1 MPEPVQ
7 AFAALHHHD
16 YRWYFGTSLASMLGD
31 SVEHVISYWVIFQAF
46 HSPALAG
53 FAVISHWLPFLV
65 LSVWMGSLADRF
77 DGRKLIQVS
86 QALFMLVSLLWG
98 ILYLAGTLRAWH
110 AAVLLVLHGLA
121 GVNAQPASQLIIH
134 DIVGAEHLQSAVRL
148 NASSRHLAL
157 LLGPA
162 VGGGLMLLLGPGW
175 GLVANVAIYIP
186 LSIFLLRVPYTGH
199 ERDGQT
205 GRASALGFAEARRI
219 LAQISSDRR
228 IVTMIVLGGAT
239 SLFVGNAFQALMPEY
254 AHHLGGD
261 EAGVGYSVL
270 LAANAL
276 GAVVGAVLL
285 ESLAL
290 LRPGVRTALVCAAV
304 WAVLMGL
311 FPAAQSF
318 GVALTLLLLAGLFNI
333 AFTAMA
339 QTLVQLLAPSQLR
352 GRVVGLFAA
361 SSLGLRAGSGLTVGV
376 LGEVIDIWWSLGLN
390 SAVVLLIALAMLALD
405 VRYARSRS

>member
-1 MPEPVQ
+1 VPTERARVHDAAASRGWYHPLVIERRAGRAPESVQ
-7 AFAALHHHD
+7 AFAALHHHG

-53 FAVISHWLPFLV
+53 FAVISHWLPFLA

-77 DGRKLIQVS
+77 DCRKLIQVS
-86 QALFMLVSLLWG
+86 QALFMLASLLWG
-98 ILYLAGTLRAWH
+98 VLYLMGSLRAWH

-121 GVNAQPASQLIIH
+121 GVIAQPASQLIIH
-134 DIVGAEHLQSAVRL
+134 DMVGAEHLQSAVRL

-175 GLVANVAIYIP
+175 GLIANVVIYVP
-186 LSIFLLRVPYTGH
+186 LSIFLLRVPFTGH
-199 ERDGQT
+199 VRNGLT
-205 GRASALGFAEARRI
+205 ARASALGLDEARRI
-219 LAQISSDRR
+219 LAEIRSDRR

-261 EAGVGYSVL
+261 EAGVGYSLL

-276 GAVVGAVLL
+276 GAVVGAV
-285 ESLAL
+285 
-290 LRPGVRTALVCAAV
+290 
-304 WAVLMGL
+304 
-311 FPAAQSF
+311 
-318 GVALTLLLLAGLFNI
+318 
-333 AFTAMA
+333 
-339 QTLVQLLAPSQLR
+339 
-352 GRVVGLFAA
+352 
-361 SSLGLRAGSGLTVGV
+361 
-376 LGEVIDIWWSLGLN
+376 
-390 SAVVLLIALAMLALD
+390 
-405 VRYARSRS
+405 

>member
-1 MPEPVQ
+1 
-7 AFAALHHHD
+7 
-16 YRWYFGTSLASMLGD
+16 MLGD

-53 FAVISHWLPFLV
+53 FAVISHWLPFLI

-77 DGRKLIQVS
+77 DCRKLIQVS
-86 QALFMLVSLLWG
+86 QALFMLASLLWG
-98 ILYLAGTLRAWH
+98 VLYLMGSLRAWH

-121 GVNAQPASQLIIH
+121 GVIAQPASQLIIH
-134 DIVGAEHLQSAVRL
+134 DMVGAERLQSAVRL

-175 GLVANVAIYIP
+175 GLIANVVIYVP
-186 LSIFLLRVPYTGH
+186 LSIFLLRVPFTGH

-205 GRASALGFAEARRI
+205 GRAAALGFAEARRI
-219 LAQISSDRR
+219 LAEIRSDRR

-261 EAGVGYSVL
+261 EAGVGYSLL

-339 QTLVQLLAPSQLR
+339 QTLVQVLAPSHLR

-376 LGEVIDIWWSLGLN
+376 LGDVIDIWWSLAAS

-405 VRYARSRS
+405 VRYAGARS